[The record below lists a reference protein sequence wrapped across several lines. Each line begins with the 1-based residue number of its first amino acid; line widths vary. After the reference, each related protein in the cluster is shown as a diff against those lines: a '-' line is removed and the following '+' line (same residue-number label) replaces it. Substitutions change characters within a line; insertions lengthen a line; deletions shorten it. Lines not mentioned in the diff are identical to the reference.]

1 MTPSGCHHG
10 RNREKTQRLKP
21 LRVLLYKSRQVIQQG
36 MGDTEPETETER
48 LSSESEIRKRYN
60 PQTAA
65 AQARPCERR
74 TDGIDSPIAQ
84 LVRALH

>member
-1 MTPSGCHHG
+1 MSAGTRP
-10 RNREKTQRLKP
+10 RKTQRLMP
-21 LRVLLYKSRQVIQQG
+21 LRALLYKSIQVIRQG
-36 MGDTEPETETER
+36 MGDTEPETENRQR

-65 AQARPCERR
+65 ARARPCERR

>member
-1 MTPSGCHHG
+1 
-10 RNREKTQRLKP
+10 
-21 LRVLLYKSRQVIQQG
+21 
-36 MGDTEPETETER
+36 MGDTEPETETYNASR
-48 LSSESEIRKRYN
+48 QNPKIRKRYN

-65 AQARPCERR
+65 ARARPCERR

>member
-1 MTPSGCHHG
+1 
-10 RNREKTQRLKP
+10 
-21 LRVLLYKSRQVIQQG
+21 

>member
-1 MTPSGCHHG
+1 
-10 RNREKTQRLKP
+10 
-21 LRVLLYKSRQVIQQG
+21 
-36 MGDTEPETETER
+36 MGDTEPETETDNASR
-48 LSSESEIRKRYN
+48 QNPKFANDIT

-65 AQARPCERR
+65 ARARPCERR